1 MRRRAS
7 RARPRALPCPRLGST
22 AEVSRT
28 RRRTSL
34 APKGVWVHIKQSYI
48 KRIKGGMLRAAA
60 RVLDGTPKGLICT
73 LCWKRL
79 TLTQDRSRNGGNG
92 AFLTTVALAH
102 LRDV

>member
-1 MRRRAS
+1 MR
-7 RARPRALPCPRLGST
+7 
-22 AEVSRT
+22 
-28 RRRTSL
+28 
-34 APKGVWVHIKQSYI
+34 VHIKQSYI

-79 TLTQDRSRNGGNG
+79 TLTQDRSHSGDNG

-102 LRDV
+102 LRDAHPHVNEASKSKTFASRRLK